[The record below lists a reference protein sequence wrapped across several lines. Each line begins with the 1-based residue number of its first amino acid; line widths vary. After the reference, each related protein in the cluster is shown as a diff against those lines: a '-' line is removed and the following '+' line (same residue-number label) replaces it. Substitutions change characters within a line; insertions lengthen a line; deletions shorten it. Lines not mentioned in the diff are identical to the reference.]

1 MCKPRTVNKVSSDV
15 SIVSNTSVVDY
26 IGIMIVRSVSTV
38 SKVSIVCRRKKK
50 ECEHNKKKEVT
61 PVTSTFLRTR
71 QNFILFAIIR
81 MLQLFIWN

>member
-38 SKVSIVCRRKKK
+38 SKVSIVCRRKTK
-50 ECEHNKKKEVT
+50 
-61 PVTSTFLRTR
+61 
-71 QNFILFAIIR
+71 R
-81 MLQLFIWN
+81 M

>member
-50 ECEHNKKKEVT
+50 ECEHTKKEIKKVWREEARER
-61 PVTSTFLRTR
+61 LWA
-71 QNFILFAIIR
+71 N
-81 MLQLFIWN
+81 